1 MKNLS
6 LSNIKFRHVIL
17 TTVLLFSHLSFSQ
30 STDYIEISQKFI
42 ESAKFEEDDTEKY
55 IEILANAD
63 ESELLNQLKTDN
75 LKKAFFINLY
85 NGYTN
90 YALKKNPDKYKS
102 RNAFFKSKQ
111 FVVAGNKLS
120 LDIIEHG
127 FLRKSSIK
135 WSLGKIHKIF
145 PSKLEKKYRVD
156 KVDYRI
162 HFSLNCGAR
171 SCPPIFFYTP
181 NKIDEQLDQATK
193 SYLTGDAS
201 YDKDKNTLSLPILMS
216 WFRGDF
222 GNRKG
227 ILKIVRDLEI
237 IPKEV
242 HPRLKYNKYDWSLYL
257 ENFKY

>member
-1 MKNLS
+1 MKYL
-6 LSNIKFRHVIL
+6 LIL
-17 TTVLLFSHLSFSQ
+17 FIFSQ
-30 STDYIEISQKFI
+30 SIFSQTIDYVKISQEFI
-42 ESAKFEEDDTEKY
+42 ESAKFEEGDTKGLMET
-55 IEILANAD
+55 IANAD
-63 ESELLNQLKTDN
+63 ETELLNQLKTDD

-85 NGYTN
+85 NGFTN

-120 LDIIEHG
+120 LDNIEHG
-127 FLRKSSIK
+127 FLRKSSVK
-135 WSLGKIHKIF
+135 WSLGKLNKIF
-145 PSKLEKKYRVD
+145 PSKLEKKFRVE

-171 SCPPIFFYTP
+171 SCPPISFYDPKTI
-181 NKIDEQLDQATK
+181 NEQLDQATR

-201 YDKDKNTLSLPILMS
+201 FNKEKNELSLPILMS

-227 ILKIVRDLEI
+227 ILKICKELKI
-237 IPKEV
+237 IPEDANPK
-242 HPRLKYNKYDWSLYL
+242 LKYNKYDWSLYL
-257 ENFKY
+257 ENFKL